1 MCGRTINLSTEYIM
15 EACKTKFIP
24 KYIIKHNDLE
34 DKSTQKL
41 IKLIDD
47 DLQKDHFKSKAKE
60 VVQEKQMLE
69 KLKQCHLKHLE
80 EIRNPSKDRN
90 RIMTTNLMK
99 EFCNPGC
106 KGTGFQETNY
116 SKSELDKMFTT
127 SSFDGKL
134 QTREKQ
140 HGFIKN
146 YVNIRKTLRNKNKKI
161 LDADNF
167 YHKFNPTEKAKL
179 KKNGAISGCSY
190 GEGQINSRK
199 IKGPE
204 LY

>member
-1 MCGRTINLSTEYIM
+1 M
-15 EACKTKFIP
+15 EECKNKFVP
-24 KYIIKHNDLE
+24 KYIIKYNNLE
-34 DKSTQKL
+34 EKL
-41 IKLIDD
+41 FIKLVKLIDD

-69 KLKQCHLKHLE
+69 KLKQGHLKYLE

-90 RIMTTNLMK
+90 RIMTTNIMK
-99 EFCNPGC
+99 RFCNPGC

-116 SKSELDKMFTT
+116 SKSEMDKMFTT
-127 SSFDGKL
+127 FTFDRKT

-140 HGFIKN
+140 QGFINK

-167 YHKFNPTEKAKL
+167 YHKFVPKEKIKL
-179 KKNGAISGCSY
+179 KKHGAISGCSY
-190 GEGQINSRK
+190 GEGQIPSRF
-199 IKGPE
+199 IDGPE

>member
-1 MCGRTINLSTEYIM
+1 M
-15 EACKTKFIP
+15 EACKTKFVP
-24 KYIIKHNDLE
+24 KYIIKHNYLE
-34 DKSTQKL
+34 EKSTQKL
-41 IKLIDD
+41 IKLIDE
-47 DLQKDHFKSKAKE
+47 DLQKDHFKSKDKE

-69 KLKQCHLKHLE
+69 KLKQGHLKHLE

-90 RIMTTNLMK
+90 RIMTINLMK

-116 SKSELDKMFTT
+116 SKSELNKMFTT
-127 SSFDGKL
+127 FTFDGKP
-134 QTREKQ
+134 QTRETQ
-140 HGFIKN
+140 QGFIKK

-167 YHKFNPTEKAKL
+167 YHKFNPKEKIKL
-179 KKNGAISGCSY
+179 KKHGAISGCSY
-190 GEGQINSRK
+190 GEGQINSRT

>member
-1 MCGRTINLSTEYIM
+1 M
-15 EACKTKFIP
+15 EACKTKFVP
-24 KYIIKHNDLE
+24 KYIIKHSNLE
-34 DKSTQKL
+34 EKSTQKL
-41 IKLIDD
+41 IKMIDD
-47 DLQKDHFKSKAKE
+47 DLKKDHFKSNDKD

-69 KLKQCHLKHLE
+69 KLKQGHLKHLE
-80 EIRNPSKDRN
+80 EIMNPSIERN
-90 RIMTTNLMK
+90 KIMTTNLMK

-106 KGTGFQETNY
+106 RGTGFQEASY

-127 SSFDGKL
+127 NTFDGKPIARKD
-134 QTREKQ
+134 QQ
-140 HGFIKN
+140 MHIKK

-167 YHKFNPTEKAKL
+167 YHKFDPKTKTKL
-179 KKNGAISGCSY
+179 KKHGAISGCSY
-190 GEGQINSRK
+190 GEGQTESRK